1 MPSVESESSP
11 PVPGEALGLGSGD
24 WPLLLGPSS
33 APSAAWS
40 LARSYFRPGS
50 FEPAPADGDPV
61 ASGDEVEDTVGD
73 TASGDA
79 PSAPQ
84 PPRSRQATTPITA
97 TRTGLV
103 FI

>member
-1 MPSVESESSP
+1 M
-11 PVPGEALGLGSGD
+11 PGEALGLGSGD
-24 WPLLLGPSS
+24 WPLPS
-33 APSAAWS
+33 APSVRPSLSVAWSVAWS
-40 LARSYFRPGS
+40 LARSFFRPGS

-61 ASGDEVEDTVGD
+61 ASGDAVEDAVED
-73 TASGDA
+73 AASGDA

>member
-1 MPSVESESSP
+1 M
-11 PVPGEALGLGSGD
+11 PGEALGLGSGD
-24 WPLLLGPSS
+24 WPLPSGPSS
-33 APSAAWS
+33 APSVASSVAWS
-40 LARSYFRPGS
+40 LARSFFRPGS

-84 PPRSRQATTPITA
+84 PPRSRLATTPITA

>member
-1 MPSVESESSP
+1 M
-11 PVPGEALGLGSGD
+11 PGEALGLGSGD
-24 WPLLLGPSS
+24 WPLPSDPSS
-33 APSAAWS
+33 APSVAWSVAWS
-40 LARSYFRPGS
+40 LARSFFRPGS

-73 TASGDA
+73 AASGDA

>member
-1 MPSVESESSP
+1 MPSVASESSP
-11 PVPGEALGLGSGD
+11 PVPGEALGLGSG
-24 WPLLLGPSS
+24 
-33 APSAAWS
+33 AWA
-40 LARSYFRPGS
+40 LARSFFRPGS

-84 PPRSRQATTPITA
+84 PPRSRLATTPITA
-97 TRTGLV
+97 TRAGPV